1 MAENVEA
8 SEQQKQPKPKKQ
20 PKLAPTSQTL
30 REYETIYLLRQD
42 LTTEQTDRI
51 KERLR
56 AVIDREGGRV
66 IRFTTWGRKKTAFL
80 VGDKESRAIY
90 VHLAFLAKG
99 GLVAELERNLR
110 NLEEVLK
117 FQTVKISDAVDPAT
131 RPTEEDVVLEGDREE
146 ERTAREGREGEEG
159 ERAEAREEESAEEKA
174 KPEEASSEA
183 APAEA
188 EAKTEESGE
197 ETSS

>member
-1 MAENVEA
+1 MAESA
-8 SEQQKQPKPKKQ
+8 AATKPQKV
-20 PKLAPTSQTL
+20 APTRHTL
-30 REYETIYLLRQD
+30 REYETVYLLRQD

-56 AVIDREGGRV
+56 GVIDREGGRV

-80 VGDKESRAIY
+80 VGNKESRAIY
-90 VHLAFLAKG
+90 VHLNYLGKG

-117 FQTVKISDAVDPAT
+117 FQTVKISDAVDPET

-146 ERTAREGREGEEG
+146 ERPAREGEAEGQAAGEEK
-159 ERAEAREEESAEEKA
+159 AEAQAADQKPSGEAEEKTEPEA
-174 KPEEASSEA
+174 SKEEASE
-183 APAEA
+183 
-188 EAKTEESGE
+188 
-197 ETSS
+197 